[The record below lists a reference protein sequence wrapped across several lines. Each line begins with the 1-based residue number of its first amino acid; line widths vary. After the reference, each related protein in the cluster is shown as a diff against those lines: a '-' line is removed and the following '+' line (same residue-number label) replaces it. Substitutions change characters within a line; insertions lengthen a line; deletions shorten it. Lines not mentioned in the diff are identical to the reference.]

1 MDELEEIQ
9 AGQRKGF
16 EAMHTSHWQFYF
28 VLFCLLDFVCLFL
41 FCLFF
46 VVVGLSRDYGCIAFQ
61 TVVIVQIRVNTG
73 RENKKE

>member
-46 VVVGLSRDYGCIAFQ
+46 TFSDFFFLSSFVLCQEAYLSFLAYLSCIW
-61 TVVIVQIRVNTG
+61 I
-73 RENKKE
+73 